1 MFFNG
6 FTLLLVFASVAV
18 GFFWGMKYENDYQKH
33 RFNNWLH
40 GATIEEEMAQ
50 DGWKLWV
57 V

>member
-33 RFNNWLH
+33 RLNNWLH
-40 GATIEEEMAQ
+40 GATIEEEMRQ
-50 DGWKLWV
+50 DGWKI
-57 V
+57 